1 MRAINKPPMAFRKP
15 RLEGSA
21 AELLEVLYFVHD
33 KGISAI
39 SATMRGQLTQT
50 QASILWLIHSEG
62 DATDGMPRKEVALRL
77 HDWFDLGSPAITSA
91 LQSLAQPPLRLVRLV
106 ESSDSGREK
115 RVFLTTKGQRFV
127 ASMATRGQ
135 DLMQELIADL
145 GETLS
150 DDQIFAGIEFLR
162 SAVLFFRRIREKPRL
177 RAENH
182 RNGKKPNGTHAAR
195 TKEADNEASVGRL
208 SR

>member
-1 MRAINKPPMAFRKP
+1 MRAINKPPMALRKP

-62 DATDGMPRKEVALRL
+62 DGTDGMPRKEVALRL

-162 SAVLFFRRIREKPRL
+162 SAVSFFRRIRERPRL
-177 RAENH
+177 RAGNH
-182 RNGKKPNGTHAAR
+182 RNGKKPNGTHAAG
-195 TKEADNEASVGRL
+195 TKEADNEASMGRL